1 MVRICPSFVVIRH
14 VASTFPIRA
23 RKYPG
28 TLMKP
33 FTMFV
38 IVTAMLVLCGEKPE
52 AFYTQKVSMGEAREI
67 YHSQE
72 VQDRWLEENVFRGH
86 RNGVFFD
93 VGAYD
98 GHTLSN
104 TLFFERER
112 GWTGVHCEP
121 IPEVF
126 AKLMINRP
134 CAVNL
139 NVAVAETNGEAD
151 FFRNTACSEMLSGL
165 VDEYD
170 PRHAQ
175 RVLASNETQE
185 EARTMVIKVPTRR
198 MDTICEE
205 ANIKRINYLSIDVE
219 GGEMSVIK
227 SMDFDKV
234 FVDALSVENNY
245 ADTGKVIEAYLKE
258 KGYEVVHRCLD
269 NIFVHR
275 ASEFF
280 PPGK

>member
-1 MVRICPSFVVIRH
+1 
-14 VASTFPIRA
+14 
-23 RKYPG
+23 
-28 TLMKP
+28 MKP

-38 IVTAMLVLCGEKPE
+38 IVTAMLVLCGEKPG
-52 AFYTQKVSMGEAREI
+52 ALYTQRVSMGEAREI

-72 VQDRWLEENVFRGH
+72 GQDRWLEENVFRGH

-170 PRHAQ
+170 PRHAR
-175 RVLASNETQE
+175 RVVIANETQE

-205 ANIKRINYLSIDVE
+205 ANIARINYLSIDVE

-227 SMDFDKV
+227 SIDFDKV
-234 FVDALSVENNY
+234 FVDVIGYEVNY
-245 ADTGKVIEAYLKE
+245 ADTGKAIEAYLKE
-258 KGYEVVHRCLD
+258 KGFVVVHRCLD
-269 NIFVHR
+269 TIMVHR
-275 ASEFF
+275 ASDFL